1 MVGSEA
7 EGCKDSSFSPW
18 TCALDRPR
26 VRKRVRAGWVPAQ
39 TGRCDQICATIAH
52 VGVMM
57 GRPAGR
63 ICPGAG
69 STGVFGAAQ
78 GLPLAGQMR
87 IRPENRMKT
96 ESVVLMANP
105 VQFIQQTRAE
115 IGKIVWPSR
124 REVLLTTVTV
134 FIMAALTATFF
145 ALVDILIRGG
155 LQGLLSYFG

>member
-1 MVGSEA
+1 
-7 EGCKDSSFSPW
+7 
-18 TCALDRPR
+18 
-26 VRKRVRAGWVPAQ
+26 
-39 TGRCDQICATIAH
+39 
-52 VGVMM
+52 
-57 GRPAGR
+57 
-63 ICPGAG
+63 
-69 STGVFGAAQ
+69 
-78 GLPLAGQMR
+78 MR